1 MKTLTLEDDLYE
13 ALEEEAYKVGRT
25 VGEIVAEAASSWL
38 ADAELDEEERAEID
52 AARAEAA
59 EVGGVEADKFLDRLL
74 KDSLLYRRPVG

>member
-1 MKTLTLEDDLYE
+1 MKTLTLEDDLYA

-38 ADAELDEEERAEID
+38 ADAELDEGERAEID

-59 EVGGVEADKFLDRLL
+59 EVGGMEADEFFDQLL
-74 KDSLLYRRPVG
+74 KEAN

>member
-38 ADAELDEEERAEID
+38 AEVQLDEEERAEID
-52 AARAEAA
+52 AARAEAL
-59 EVGGVEADKFLDRLL
+59 EVGGMEADEFFDQIL
-74 KDSLLYRRPVG
+74 KEAN